1 MERIIDYVA
10 VFLARFND
18 VWGLVE
24 THLFAFIKL
33 KFIKL
38 ISTPK
43 YHISAQ

>member
-10 VFLARFND
+10 VFLARFKD